1 MLYFCIQLNMN
12 STFFLNNQLL
22 LQTFSFFLENTKSHN
37 MFHLLNIASQV
48 ATYQE
53 LHSQL
58 LATENTAGFDRLGL
72 LSFPLLVIQYHS
84 SALSQ
89 VWNRFLRLVHIHLL
103 SVKKKKEHTR
113 LLRQISTSESV
124 FLGNLNANNI

>member
-1 MLYFCIQLNMN
+1 MN
-12 STFFLNNQLL
+12 IKIAAKIRL
-22 LQTFSFFLENTKSHN
+22 LQNAVFLHPAEHEFNFFFKQSIAFIDFFFFLENTKSHN

-72 LSFPLLVIQYHS
+72 LSFPLLVI
-84 SALSQ
+84 
-89 VWNRFLRLVHIHLL
+89 
-103 SVKKKKEHTR
+103 
-113 LLRQISTSESV
+113 
-124 FLGNLNANNI
+124 